1 MTICKHC
8 LHERLCREKGG
19 VTHCMSFE
27 PAWSPAQMAVE
38 VFGAERQKLVAIGE
52 MGELATAMSDHM
64 RGRKTVQDIA
74 DEIADVEQTLEEM
87 KIIYGIRKD
96 VLLAK
101 PRKAKKLAYE
111 IIAEMEKQGETECRS
126 ASGASQ

>member
-1 MTICKHC
+1 MMPICEHC
-8 LHERLCREKGG
+8 LHERVCKAEKG
-19 VTHCMSFE
+19 VMRCASFE
-27 PAWSPAQMAVE
+27 PAWYPAKKAVE

-52 MGELATAMSDHM
+52 MGELMTAISDHE

-74 DEIADVEQTLEEM
+74 DEIADVEQTLEEL

-111 IIAEMEKQGETECRS
+111 IVREMEKKNTDCHS